1 MTETW
6 QLIVLFLA
14 TVNPGAVAAAF
25 RPAPERKEIARVAG
39 AGVGLAVAV
48 LVVAVV
54 SAESIL
60 DGLEIEQETFRIAAG
75 AVMLVAGAQAI
86 MFGHPRIIE
95 GSTGWQR
102 GVYPLGIPL
111 LVGPA
116 TLIAAV
122 NFAADPDAG
131 EWHTMLALVP
141 AVLTGLVLAL
151 WAPVKARGPLEAV
164 GRLTGALTIALAA
177 ALVVSGVRDV

>member
-25 RPAPERKEIARVAG
+25 RPAPEPKDIGTVAATG
-39 AGVGLAVAV
+39 AGVAAALLLIGILA
-48 LVVAVV
+48 
-54 SAESIL
+54 AEPLL

-75 AVMLVAGAQAI
+75 VVMLVAGAQAI
-86 MFGHPRIIE
+86 LFGHPRVIE
-95 GSTGWQR
+95 GSRRWQR

-111 LVGPA
+111 LAGPA

-131 EWHTMLALVP
+131 ELRTMVALVP
-141 AVLTGLVLAL
+141 ALLLGLALAL
-151 WAPVKARGPLEAV
+151 WAPAKTRGPLEAV